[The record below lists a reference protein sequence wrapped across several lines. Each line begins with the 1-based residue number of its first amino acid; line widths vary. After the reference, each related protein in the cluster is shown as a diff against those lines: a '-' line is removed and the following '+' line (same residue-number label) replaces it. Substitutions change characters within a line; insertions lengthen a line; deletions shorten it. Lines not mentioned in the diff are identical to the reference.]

1 MENVNL
7 LLYFAN
13 RNNNETLYKDK
24 VKFYI
29 MKKTIIFLTLVI
41 VALVCRLNQQKEI
54 IDNLGTQ
61 VTQQEQV
68 FEKVLNQVEQ
78 DNPNYVTDVLSE
90 TDTYQDYI
98 DLMRF

>member
-1 MENVNL
+1 
-7 LLYFAN
+7 
-13 RNNNETLYKDK
+13 
-24 VKFYI
+24 
-29 MKKTIIFLTLVI
+29 MKKTIIFLALII
-41 VALVCRLNQQKEI
+41 VALVCRLNQQAEI

-68 FEKVLNQVEQ
+68 FEKVLEQVEQ
-78 DNPNYVTDVLSE
+78 DIPNYVLDVLSE

>member
-1 MENVNL
+1 
-7 LLYFAN
+7 
-13 RNNNETLYKDK
+13 
-24 VKFYI
+24 
-29 MKKTIIFLTLVI
+29 MKKTIIFLALVI
-41 VALVCRLNQQKEI
+41 VALICRLNQQAEI

-68 FEKVLNQVEQ
+68 FEKVLNQIEQ
-78 DNPNYVTDVLSE
+78 DNPNYVIDVLSE